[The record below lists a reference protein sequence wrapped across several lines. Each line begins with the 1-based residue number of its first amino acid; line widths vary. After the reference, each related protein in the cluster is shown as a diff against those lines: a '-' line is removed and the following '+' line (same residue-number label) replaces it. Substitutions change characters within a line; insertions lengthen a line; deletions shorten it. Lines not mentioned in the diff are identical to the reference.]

1 MQKVFKYRFTRIW
14 SSIHKHHIWN
24 LFSEWI
30 FNAEEKKRKNDAKEG
45 KYQKEDCDSNDLFN

>member
-1 MQKVFKYRFTRIW
+1 MQKVFKYRFTRKW

-30 FNAEEKKRKNDAKEG
+30 FNTEEKKRKNDAKEG
-45 KYQKEDCDSNDLFN
+45 KYQKKDCDSNDLFN